1 MNNRNADTSD
11 PDALILGH
19 NYFSDW
25 SNQEYRDQL
34 NLPAAALGQ
43 AVTLPAHGDDSSS
56 NSGGRGGGLG
66 GLGGR
71 SRGRGLIAD
80 ATTVDHFADGFM
92 HSVKNQGSC
101 GSCWA
106 FAANTASEGTL
117 AKKTN
122 NPNPIHM
129 SEQHMV
135 DCTLS
140 PSAGGEA
147 YEGKDYHAWGCQG
160 AWMEYA
166 WEFQKDHGV
175 MLEADYPYTSGST
188 GQETS
193 CKHDDSK
200 TVGKIASWNQL
211 TQSVD
216 DMKARV
222 RQQPVTVALDAGGS
236 AFQMY
241 SSGVVKVEDNCGT

>member
-1 MNNRNADTSD
+1 MNNRNADAHD

-25 SNQEYRDQL
+25 TNEEYRNML
-34 NLPAAALGQ
+34 NLPADHTGM
-43 AVTLPAHGDDSSS
+43 AVTLPAHNGLDSTSTS
-56 NSGGRGGGLG
+56 GRGGGRGGGLG

-71 SRGRGLIAD
+71 GGRGLIAD

-92 HSVKNQGSC
+92 YPVKNQGSC

-106 FAANTASEGTL
+106 FAANTTSEGTL

-122 NPNPIHM
+122 ANPIHL

-147 YEGKDYHAWGCQG
+147 YEGKDYYAWGCQG
-160 AWMEYA
+160 AWMKYA
-166 WEFQKDHGV
+166 WEFQKDHGA
-175 MLEADYPYTSGST
+175 MLESDYPYTSGNT
-188 GQETS
+188 GTETA
-193 CKHDDSK
+193 CAHDDSK
-200 TVGKIASWNQL
+200 TVGKI
-211 TQSVD
+211 
-216 DMKARV
+216 
-222 RQQPVTVALDAGGS
+222 
-236 AFQMY
+236 
-241 SSGVVKVEDNCGT
+241 